1 MKMKKMNSISDSPN
15 LMTVAQL
22 TELIWGEKNNATYQ
36 RTLDHLVKNG
46 RIPSLQIGQR
56 YYVKRKDA
64 EIWLNSAHRGTS
76 E

>member
-1 MKMKKMNSISDSPN
+1 MNSISDSPN

-64 EIWLNSAHRGTS
+64 EIWLNSTHRSTS